1 MPIFSKDSISVQ
13 QFKHFKK
20 SITKALDKK
29 LALNKSFDV
38 SDKEFCIK
46 YPFIT
51 ELQDTVSKMN
61 QKTEQIDSMS
71 VILNNYFNTA
81 WEEKGK
87 KSIDLKRDFEKD
99 LEKIL
104 FLIYKQNESEVE
116 KEKLLNVIDLK
127 TNNSKKTNS
136 NRDYTKFLLKIKE
149 FEFYDEKTNSLE
161 LTSFKIS
168 NKKSLQLNHAYIILI
183 VYWFEEIL
191 KKKTYIDKLESK
203 YYNEIN
209 DLFLEEKKISKQ
221 NWNYFK
227 QHNISDFKING
238 LKETEFYKELLNFYK
253 KDTTK

>member
-81 WEEKGK
+81 WKEKGQD
-87 KSIDLKRDFEKD
+87 SIKLKRDFEKD
-99 LEKIL
+99 IEKIL
-104 FLIYKQNESEVE
+104 FLIYKPKEEIKSEVKEFNSFFKSIEQFQQMLKLLEDNIFYSEKKKLKPIELNTLILKIEKLNLLKHGYIQYELGDSARVFFKVTKEGSFSRLKTSYENESISDINLERFD
-116 KEKLLNVIDLK
+116 KLKYLDIIVN
-127 TNNSKKTNS
+127 
-136 NRDYTKFLLKIKE
+136 
-149 FEFYDEKTNSLE
+149 
-161 LTSFKIS
+161 
-168 NKKSLQLNHAYIILI
+168 NKKVN
-183 VYWFEEIL
+183 
-191 KKKTYIDKLESK
+191 
-203 YYNEIN
+203 
-209 DLFLEEKKISKQ
+209 
-221 NWNYFK
+221 
-227 QHNISDFKING
+227 
-238 LKETEFYKELLNFYK
+238 
-253 KDTTK
+253 